1 MTHGHVPVSGQYH
14 QEERAGDLVDG
25 GGGEV
30 DLAHRHPEGPLSHGH
45 GRYQEGNTDQETLV
59 SHGQM

>member
-1 MTHGHVPVSGQYH
+1 MTDCKVTISRENHE
-14 QEERAGDLVDG
+14 EERGSDLIDG

-45 GRYQEGNTDQETLV
+45 GRYQEGNTDQETFV